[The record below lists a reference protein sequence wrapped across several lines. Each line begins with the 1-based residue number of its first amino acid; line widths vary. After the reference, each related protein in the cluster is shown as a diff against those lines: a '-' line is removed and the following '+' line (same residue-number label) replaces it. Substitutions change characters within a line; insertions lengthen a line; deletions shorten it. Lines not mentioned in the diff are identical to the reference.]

1 MQRRE
6 MKIAGRKLTGTTTFA
21 MVAAGFA
28 AALAG
33 IDYLR
38 DGASN
43 AYVDRVATAEH
54 LEPKNDMKAAYEGRL
69 VWVSGTPTGSNSVR
83 DIDFNIELPVL
94 RLERHSEIFQWQED
108 SRKHRRYSVHWFAHG
123 IDSRDFRQEEGHENT
138 GSITYPDFSAEPSS
152 YQIGPARLDRS
163 YVDQMQVVKVPVTK
177 EIYASLPDK
186 IRAAYAL
193 SSEGTLVPGDDG
205 HVRELKIGDN
215 RTRFDGVYA
224 NPVTVVGQYS
234 NGTVIPVDVG
244 GELVHVLRNESTT
257 LEKIVSDMRASTH
270 SWTVI
275 LGVLSAAL
283 LGLGLALFG
292 LDFANAEEELPPARF
307 GR

>member
-1 MQRRE
+1 

-21 MVAAGFA
+21 LVAAGFA

-38 DGASN
+38 DGAGN
-43 AYVDRVATAEH
+43 AYVDRVASAEH
-54 LEPKNDMKAAYEGRL
+54 LVAKDDMKAAYEGRL
-69 VWVSGTPTGSNSVR
+69 VWISGMPSGSNSVR

-94 RLERHSEIFQWQED
+94 RLERHSEIFQWQE
-108 SRKHRRYSVHWFAHG
+108 SGSKHRKYAVGWVEHG
-123 IDSRDFRQEEGHENT
+123 VDSRDFRFEEDHENT
-138 GSITYPDFSAEPSS
+138 GSIIYPDFAAEARSFE
-152 YQIGPARLDRS
+152 IGPAMLDRS
-163 YVDQMQVVKVPVTK
+163 YVARMPVSKVPVTRAMYDAMPV
-177 EIYASLPDK
+177 EVRSL
-186 IRAAYAL
+186 YAL
-193 SSEGTLVPGDDG
+193 SSKDDLVPGDEG

-244 GELVHVLRNESTT
+244 GELIDVLRNESTT
-257 LEKIVSDMRASTH
+257 IEKIVSDMRATTH

-283 LGLGLALFG
+283 LGLGLALFAF
-292 LDFANAEEELPPARF
+292 DFANAEVDLPPARF